1 MVEAAI
7 DDFPLFK
14 QELYQ
19 VEATIFNNMAACYKK
34 ELNNKMEV
42 EYTTKVIEKQKY
54 LTDKNV
60 LLKAYLR
67 RGLAYE
73 EMEKYLQ
80 AKEDMLSVK
89 QLQHDN
95 KQASQCLNR
104 VNKAIQQVYGDRVPE
119 IKQNGS
125 IKMATGAGYQ
135 TPAKQEQ
142 AEPKKESPRKDEMS
156 LAQLKTLLLEH
167 KDNGNKEFKGKVF
180 VMAATHFTEGIKLY

>member
-1 MVEAAI
+1 
-7 DDFPLFK
+7 
-14 QELYQ
+14 
-19 VEATIFNNMAACYKK
+19 MAACYKK

-42 EYTTKVIEKQKY
+42 EYTTKVIEQQGY

-104 VNKAIQQVYGDRVPE
+104 VNKAIQQVYGDQVPE
-119 IKQNGS
+119 VQKNAP
-125 IKMATGAGYQ
+125 IKMATEAGNQ
-135 TPAKQEQ
+135 SKGRQNEKSVEA
-142 AEPKKESPRKDEMS
+142 KKEEPAESDEMDQCCS
-156 LAQLKTLLLEH
+156 NSECATPRPDAKLFANRLNCQLFRRAH
-167 KDNGNKEFKGKVF
+167 CFKRKN
-180 VMAATHFTEGIKLY
+180 